1 MRKAGGYMQCVQL
14 NSIRPPGQSA
24 SLRRVGGVCLFLA
37 NSHHLL
43 SIVKISCL
51 LLVPAVSIGRQPSQT
66 THPRKTVMA
75 KLNQPNKGRYLRH
88 KSERHLC
95 DLPGRESSGLCSTYM
110 EVDTYLTP
118 HTPPSIPYHS
128 MTTSSSTAAHRRKS
142 LAPQCPQSA
151 R

>member
-1 MRKAGGYMQCVQL
+1 MRKAG
-14 NSIRPPGQSA
+14 SIQFDPPA

-37 NSHHLL
+37 NSHHLP

-118 HTPPSIPYHS
+118 HTPPFHTIPLHDHFVFDRCPPPQIIG
-128 MTTSSSTAAHRRKS
+128 TTVSSKCTI
-142 LAPQCPQSA
+142 A
-151 R
+151 RSS